1 MEKEAKAKDGAQD
14 GIQDGTQGAK
24 AKAKVNM
31 DLGHIS
37 QVAKDK
43 ECREAASTEEKLDTQ
58 LGCAPSHRKEE
69 EKEKE

>member
-14 GIQDGTQGAK
+14 GTQDGTQG

-43 ECREAASTEEKLDTQ
+43 ECREAASTAEKLDTQ